1 MVNVKHQLFKN
12 SENVSKQE
20 RPIDTGIKVGCLF
33 TPKWNIEFL
42 EGGIHIGKK
51 KTQKNQLF
59 RGVFFVKK
67 TMKAK
72 MVNNKKH

>member
-1 MVNVKHQLFKN
+1 MK
-12 SENVSKQE
+12 NVSKQE

-33 TPKWNIEFL
+33 TPKWNIAFL

-51 KTQKNQLF
+51 KTHKKINF
-59 RGVFFVKK
+59 FVVFFVKK